1 MKYATAFSAKE
12 ALEHLINA
20 EGNGI
25 VIAGG
30 TDVMVDYK
38 DKRIN
43 PEVLVDVTKCED
55 MQGIAIEGDKIVIG
69 ASTTLTEIARSPI
82 INKYYPSLAKGAGTV
97 GSLQIRNSG
106 TLTGNV
112 VSAQPAGDAA
122 MAVAPLDPIFTV
134 LSAEGT
140 REMTMAEMYKGFGKS
155 HIDHSKEI
163 VTKITLPIPAEN
175 EKASFIR
182 LELRKSLSL
191 PMLNCAAFLRL
202 EEGKVACV
210 RITMAPVGVGPV
222 RAAAAEE
229 YLMGKELTDEVM
241 AEAGKLALENANPR
255 SNPLR
260 GSREYRLDTLPVLVR
275 RALEE
280 CKAQMN

>member
-43 PEVLVDVTKCED
+43 PAVLVDVTKCED
-55 MQGIAIEGDKIVIG
+55 MKGIAIEGDKIVIG

-140 REMTMAEMYKGFGKS
+140 REMTMAVMYKGFGKS

-163 VTKITLPIPAEN
+163 VTKITLPSTITSVGDYAF
-175 EKASFIR
+175 ADCAH
-182 LELRKSLSL
+182 LRFADAGS
-191 PMLNCAAFLRL
+191 AALDETVFAGCPDLVL
-202 EEGKVACV
+202 
-210 RITMAPVGVGPV
+210 
-222 RAAAAEE
+222 
-229 YLMGKELTDEVM
+229 LTDDIET
-241 AEAGKLALENANPR
+241 GLASGVPFL
-255 SNPLR
+255 LR
-260 GSREYRLDTLPVLVR
+260 
-275 RALEE
+275 
-280 CKAQMN
+280 